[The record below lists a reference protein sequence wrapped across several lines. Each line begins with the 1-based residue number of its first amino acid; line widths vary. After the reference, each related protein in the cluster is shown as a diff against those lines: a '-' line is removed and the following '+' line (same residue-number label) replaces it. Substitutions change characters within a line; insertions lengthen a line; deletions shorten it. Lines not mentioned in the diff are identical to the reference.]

1 MVDRALSTRQN
12 YDTLGRSHAAEARIL
27 RDRITAHEDALDRA
41 TPAAD
46 YGAARLLVR
55 VYDGGSMPSA
65 VPRVYFTHPVLAYGT
80 ETEGGSATLSADTAT
95 TVPVIVL
102 NKVPSVG
109 DDLTAYAVGGRWVS
123 EEMNGGGGGIP
134 CSPCGLAATNLTLSW
149 TNPLTGN
156 GSATLT
162 YSASPQGWKTGC
174 CDGGLFFEL
183 FCTGSTVELRAYFFT
198 TGSCPAGTTQYCSNL
213 GSAPLELT
221 LNSHT
226 CSPLSLR
233 FTVSGTDCPA
243 LFSDGNTAFT
253 VTF

>member
-1 MVDRALSTRQN
+1 MPSTCSVQELS
-12 YDTLGRSHAAEARIL
+12 G
-27 RDRITAHEDALDRA
+27 
-41 TPAAD
+41 TP
-46 YGAARLLVR
+46 RLLVQ
-55 VYDGGSMPSA
+55 VYNGGSMPNA

-80 ETEGGSATLSADTAT
+80 ETEGGSYVLSADSAT

-109 DDLTAYAVGGRWVS
+109 DYLIAYSVGGRWVS
-123 EEMNGGGGGIP
+123 EETNAGSIGLP
-134 CSPCGLAATNLTLSW
+134 CSPCSLPATNLTLSW
-149 TNPLTGN
+149 TNPLLGN
-156 GSATLT
+156 GSATMT
-162 YSASPQGWKTGC
+162 YSASPQEWMTGC
-174 CDGGLFFEL
+174 CDGGLYFEL
-183 FCTGSTVELRAYFFT
+183 FCTGSSIELRAYFFT
-198 TGSCPAGTTQYCSNL
+198 SGSCPTGTTSYCSNL

-221 LNSHT
+221 LSSHT